1 MNLKKYK
8 TKLLSHKV
16 FANMVVHDMRNPASC
31 IEHCLEEMAELIG
44 VPPND
49 NTITDDEEDPVLVAE
64 RAKNV
69 RFTNSSEPFTP

>member
-1 MNLKKYK
+1 MLKLKKYK

-31 IEHCLEEMAELIG
+31 IEHCLEEMAELVG
-44 VPPND
+44 VPPCD
-49 NTITDDEEDPVLVAE
+49 NAITDDEEEKGPPTE

-69 RFTNSSEPFTP
+69 RF